1 MSNSEVGVAGGGPP
15 AVDHPVVDEAVA
27 PLRDG
32 APLDDVVLLGD
43 IAQRSDHR
51 ARARWSAF
59 GAVVAGTFVVSLDRT
74 MVTVA
79 LPSIGHEFGSRGL
92 DAVVTANLIA
102 VAVASPG
109 AGWLAQRFG
118 TRRVLLAS
126 LLAFVASALLAAAAT
141 SLGMLIASRAAEG
154 ASGGVMMAVTLAAI
168 YGLFDAEDRPRA
180 FAVQA
185 AVVMVSPALGPILG
199 GYMSETEWRITF
211 VFSALLGAGSMLV
224 AWLRFRPLE
233 PRDTDGAFDWQGW
246 LLAGIGLPLV
256 LLASTKAGDWHWIS
270 VPTLGI
276 LGLAAL
282 ALGVFVH
289 RELHVGHPLIE
300 LRMLRDRMFR
310 YTFILEWLI
319 TIPYQ
324 AQLVLLPLELTTI
337 AGVSPLRAGLM
348 ITPSALGTIA
358 ALRPASRL
366 LARYGVRAPVLIGSV
381 LLAVATAALSL
392 IGPHTSLA
400 FISVVMVVHGAGGG
414 LCLMPLLVAG
424 LESVEPRLV
433 AQASAMRLVN
443 KLVAQAV
450 SVSLSVALVTALVG
464 RRGLLSVAPDDRL
477 HVAAAYA
484 TVDRILVVPAVIA
497 FALALYLGGTRA
509 VSALRPTIA
518 DEPDVLIGVSDL

>member
-1 MSNSEVGVAGGGPP
+1 MLVSNADVGVA
-15 AVDHPVVDEAVA
+15 AAVA
-27 PLRDG
+27 AGRPPGLDREPAGGSVAPSALPLGESAAR
-32 APLDDVVLLGD
+32 V
-43 IAQRSDHR
+43 
-51 ARARWSAF
+51 RARWVAF

-79 LPSIGHEFGSRGL
+79 LPSIGHEFGSTGL

-102 VAVASPG
+102 IAVASPG

-118 TRRVLLAS
+118 TRRVLLVS
-126 LLAFVASALLAAAAT
+126 LSAFVASALVASTAT
-141 SLGMLIASRAAEG
+141 SLGMLIAARVAEG

-168 YGLFDAEDRPRA
+168 YGLFDAHDRPRA

-211 VFSALLGAGSMLV
+211 LFAALLGAGSMAV
-224 AWLRFRPLE
+224 AWAKFRPVEALGS
-233 PRDTDGAFDWQGW
+233 DGAFDWQGW

-256 LLASTKAGDWHWIS
+256 LLASTRANDWHWFS

-276 LGLAAL
+276 LGLAFV
-282 ALGVFVH
+282 ALGAFVY
-289 RELHVGHPLIE
+289 RELHLGHPLIE

-319 TIPYQ
+319 TMPYQ
-324 AQLVLLPLELTTI
+324 AQLVLMPLELTTI
-337 AGVSPLRAGLM
+337 SGVSPLRAGLM

-366 LARYGVRAPVLIGSV
+366 FARSGVRAPVLIGSV
-381 LLAVATAALSL
+381 LLAGATAALSC

-400 FISVVMVVHGAGGG
+400 FVSAVMVVHGAGGG

-433 AQASAMRLVN
+433 AQASAIRLVN

-464 RRGLLSVAPDDRL
+464 KEGLLSVATADRL
-477 HVAAAYA
+477 HVAAAYG
-484 TVDRILVVPAVIA
+484 TVDRILVIPAVLA
-497 FALALYLGGTRA
+497 FALALYLGRTR
-509 VSALRPTIA
+509 VSAARPDLV
-518 DEPDVLIGVSDL
+518 DEPDVLIAISDL

>member
-1 MSNSEVGVAGGGPP
+1 MSSSEVGVAGGGEP
-15 AVDHPVVDEAVA
+15 AVDRAVVDRPVA
-27 PLRDG
+27 PVDETARPVDG
-32 APLDDVVLLGD
+32 AG
-43 IAQRSDHR
+43 QSDGR
-51 ARARWSAF
+51 TRARWVAF
-59 GAVVAGTFVVSLDRT
+59 GAVVAGTFVVSLDST

-79 LPSIGHEFGSRGL
+79 LPSIGREFGSDGL

-102 VAVASPG
+102 IAVASPG

-118 TRRVLLAS
+118 TRRILLVS
-126 LLAFVASALLAAAAT
+126 LTAFVASALLAAGAT
-141 SLGMLIASRAAEG
+141 SLGTLIAARAAEG

-199 GYMSETEWRITF
+199 GYMSETEWRLTF
-211 VFSALLGAGSMLV
+211 VFSALLGTGSTAV
-224 AWLRFRPLE
+224 AWLKFRPVE
-233 PRDTDGAFDWQGW
+233 PRHTDGAFDWQGW

-256 LLASTKAGDWHWIS
+256 LLASTKGNDWHWVS

-276 LGLAAL
+276 LGLAVLVL
-282 ALGVFVH
+282 AVFVH
-289 RELHVGHPLIE
+289 RELHVGHPLID

-310 YTFILEWLI
+310 HTLVLEWLI
-319 TIPYQ
+319 TVPYQ
-324 AQLVLLPLELTTI
+324 AQLVLLPLALTTI
-337 AGVSPLRAGLM
+337 SGVSPLRAGLM

-366 LARYGVRAPVLIGSV
+366 LARSGVRAPVLIGSV
-381 LLAVATAALSL
+381 LLVVATAALSFV
-392 IGPHTSLA
+392 GPHTSLA
-400 FISVVMVVHGAGGG
+400 FIAAVMVVHGAGGG

-450 SVSLSVALVTALVG
+450 SVSLSIALVTTLVG
-464 RRGLLSVAPDDRL
+464 RKGLLSVAADDRL
-477 HVAAAYA
+477 HLAAAYA
-484 TVDRILVVPAVIA
+484 TVDRILLVPAVIA
-497 FALALYLGGTRA
+497 FAVALHLGSTRPFA
-509 VSALRPTIA
+509 AARPCIA